1 MSETCPVTVIVPT
14 FNRAETLP
22 RALSSILSQTCQP
35 RHIIVVDDGS
45 TDSTADLIRNRF
57 PRVHYLYQPNAGVSA
72 ARNAGIRL
80 HDTLVAD
87 TSEWIALLDSDDEW
101 LPDKLERQLGA
112 WQRQPHQRLIHCD
125 EIWVRNGRRVNPMR
139 KHRKHGGDIFN
150 HCLPLCVIS
159 PSAAL
164 IRRDLLDDTG
174 LFDEDLP
181 ACEDY
186 DLWLRICHRET
197 VLFVDQPLLVK
208 YGGHADQLSR
218 QHWGM
223 DRFRVRALCRC
234 LDRENLSLEQRRVVL
249 AMLEQK
255 LDILI
260 QGARKRGNDNSEQ
273 VYRQLKDRYLAPGY
287 T

>member
-1 MSETCPVTVIVPT
+1 MSASCPVTVIVPT
-14 FNRAETLP
+14 YNRAETLP
-22 RALSSILSQTCQP
+22 RALTSIVEQTRPP

-45 TDSTADLIRNRF
+45 TDATAELIRRRF
-57 PRVHYLYQPNAGVSA
+57 PQVHYLHQPNAGVSA

-80 HDTLVAD
+80 NDRLAD
-87 TSEWIALLDSDDEW
+87 GGEWIALLDSDDEW
-101 LPDKLERQLGA
+101 LPGKLERQLEA
-112 WQRQPHQRLIHCD
+112 WRRHPHHRLIHCD
-125 EIWVRNGRRVNPMR
+125 EIWIRNGKRVNPMN
-139 KHRKHGGDIFN
+139 KHRKYGGHIFH
-150 HCLPLCVIS
+150 HCLPLCAIS

-164 IRRDLLDDTG
+164 LRRDLFDDTG

-186 DLWLRICHRET
+186 DLWLRVSHREA
-197 VLFVDQPLLVK
+197 VLFVDAPLLVK

-223 DRFRVRALCRC
+223 DRFRVRALCQC
-234 LDRENLSLEQRRVVL
+234 LEHEALSPEQRRAAL
-249 AMLEQK
+249 AMLGEK

-260 QGARKRGNDNSEQ
+260 LGARKRGNAVMIQDYED
-273 VYRQLKDRYLAPGY
+273 LKHRFLGPGY